1 MKKGWRESKW
11 QRIAK
16 LRLGNGIKGNW
27 YWKDKEKKKR
37 RVCGNERETR
47 EHIWEMFELKEEGE
61 RLAREDRDVGRG
73 RKRRNG

>member
-37 RVCGNERETR
+37 RVCKNERETR
-47 EHIWEMFELKEEGE
+47 EHIWERCLS
-61 RLAREDRDVGRG
+61 
-73 RKRRNG
+73 